1 MSDHRQIHP
10 KPKSLI
16 IQPILDLVAICAKKG
31 IANAI
36 LSPGSRCAPLT
47 LAFARHPDIHSRTIS
62 DERSAAFIALGMAQQ
77 LAQPVVLVCTS
88 GSAALNYYPAIAE
101 AYFQQVPLLILTADR
116 PPEWIDQ
123 WDGQTIYQEE
133 VFGKHVKKSFRF
145 PDSFSNEDQIW
156 HAGRLVNEAINLSKQ
171 FPAGPV
177 HINIP
182 LREPFYPAEGEKF
195 EYPEYPREF
204 TAVTNQPQLTEE
216 SLKHIKN
223 RLAEVSKLLIVPGQQ
238 KPNPQIQKLLNTLA
252 KDQNV
257 VVVTDAISNLQS
269 EDTISLHD
277 HWLGNENLQAELA
290 PDLVISFGKS
300 VISKSLKQFLRKSG
314 ASHWHIQPDGQS
326 RDTFQHLT
334 RILPCSPIEFLG
346 WLGEN
351 LAPQDGQY
359 CGRWDGL
366 EKKVQAA
373 LPSAFSSLEFGE
385 YPALYSLLGKIPQLS
400 KLHLANSMAVR
411 YVNFLGKREQEIIC
425 NRGTSGIDG
434 SNSTAVGCTFTTKD
448 PVTLITG
455 DMAFFYDRNAFWH
468 NYSMPNLRIVL
479 LNNHA
484 GGIFRLVDGPAK
496 QPELEEFFETRQ
508 TLTAQ
513 HLATEFGFFYSKVIN
528 QEELEAALSDFYEPS
543 LHPKILEIETSSP
556 KNAEILKSV
565 KERMRLSTLVRRGG
579 DDGLRSIASEL

>member
-1 MSDHRQIHP
+1 M
-10 KPKSLI
+10 I

-31 IANAI
+31 IENAI

-47 LAFARHPDIHSRTIS
+47 LAFTRHPDIHSRTIS

-77 LAQPVVLVCTS
+77 LGQPVVLVCTS
-88 GSAALNYYPAIAE
+88 GSAALNYCPAIAE
-101 AYFQQVPLLILTADR
+101 AYFQRVPLLILTADR

-145 PDSFSNEDQIW
+145 PDSFSNEEQIW
-156 HAGRLVNEAINLSKQ
+156 QAGRIANEAINLAKQ

-182 LREPFYPAEGEKF
+182 LREPFYPTEGEKF
-195 EYPEYPREF
+195 EFPEHPREF
-204 TAVTNQPQLTEE
+204 TPVSSHSQLTEE

-223 RLAEVSKLLIVPGQQ
+223 RLADVRRLLIVPGQQ
-238 KPNPQIQKLLNTLA
+238 RPNAQLQKLLDQLA
-252 KDQNV
+252 AKQKAV
-257 VVVTDAISNLQS
+257 IVTDTISNLQS
-269 EDTISLHD
+269 EQTITLQD
-277 HWLGNENLQAELA
+277 HWLGNEGLHAELE
-290 PDLVISFGKS
+290 PDLVISFGQS
-300 VISKSLKQFLRKSG
+300 VISKSLKQFLRKSQ
-314 ASHWHIQPDGQS
+314 ASHWHIQQDGQS
-326 RDTFQHLT
+326 RDTYQHLT
-334 RILPCSPIEFLG
+334 RILACAPTGFLA

-351 LAPQDGQY
+351 LPSQDDDFFET
-359 CGRWDGL
+359 WKNL
-366 EKKVQAA
+366 EQKTGET
-373 LPSAFSSLEFGE
+373 LPAIFESSDFGE
-385 YPALYSLLGKIPQLS
+385 YPALHFLLKKIPAAS

-468 NYSMPNLRIVL
+468 NYTIPNLRIII

-484 GGIFRLVDGPAK
+484 GGIFRLIDGPAK
-496 QPELEEFFETRQ
+496 QPELEEFFETKQ
-508 TLTAQ
+508 KLTAK

-528 QEELEAALSDFYEPS
+528 QEELEASLKDFYEPG

-556 KNAEILKSV
+556 KNAEILKEV
-565 KERMRLSTLVRRGG
+565 KEKIKAG
-579 DDGLRSIASEL
+579 IQQKK